1 MPKRSNDFQRLI
13 AMLTQLSS
21 GGAAVHESVEVL
33 EIASGQ
39 RREVDVVALG
49 EVAGHQTTV
58 FIECRDWQRKQ
69 DVQWV
74 EQART
79 KFDDLGANVKVLVS
93 SSGFTKSA
101 LQKAAHYGIKTISP
115 GEITDEFVGRLVNSV
130 SEIQY
135 HHWVTLTLKAEA
147 VIARDGV
154 TQQQELPGNVPV
166 WLADGSQASLFV
178 DLVQH
183 VTSSHTRMHHDEWD
197 EMFRTGAEKYGE
209 GKVRFVATGDGP
221 APVFNGQK
229 VYLKGIS
236 SQSGEEEL
244 FEIANVVV
252 QFEAQRTVVDVA
264 VTHGEYDGTYFST
277 GKSVVGQGNS
287 LQLVCT
293 ENVDGEFD
301 LMGRIDGTVESLGPL
316 IGAAMGTKSEPPVEA
331 DESARIVD

>member
-13 AMLTQLSS
+13 AMLTQLTS

-101 LQKAAHYGIKTISP
+101 LQKAAHYGIKAITP

-130 SEIQY
+130 SDIQY

-147 VIARDGV
+147 VITRDGV
-154 TQQQELPGNVPV
+154 TQKQELPGNVPV

-178 DLVQH
+178 DLVEH
-183 VTSSHTRMHHDEWD
+183 VTSSHTRMHNDVWD
-197 EMFRTGAEKYGE
+197 ETFRTGVEKYGE
-209 GKVRFVATGDGP
+209 GKVKFVATGDSP

-236 SQSGEEEL
+236 NKSGEEEL
-244 FEIANVVV
+244 FEIANVIV

-264 VTHGEYDGTYFST
+264 LTHGEYDGTYFST
-277 GKSVVGQGNS
+277 GKSGLDQGNP

-293 ENVDGEFD
+293 ENIDGEFD

-316 IGAAMGTKSEPPVEA
+316 IGSTMGTKSEPPPEA
-331 DESARIVD
+331 EESARIVE

>member
-49 EVAGHQTTV
+49 DVAGHQTTV

-101 LQKAAHYGIKTISP
+101 LEKAARYGIKTITP

-135 HHWVTLTLKAEA
+135 HHWVTLTLRAEV
-147 VIARDGV
+147 VITRDGV
-154 TQQQELPGNVPV
+154 TQQQELPGNVPI
-166 WLADGSQASLFV
+166 WLADGSQASLLV
-178 DLVQH
+178 DLVQQ
-183 VTSSHTRMHHDEWD
+183 VTSAHTRTHGDEWD
-197 EMFRTGAEKYGE
+197 EMFRTGVEKYGE
-209 GKVRFVATGDGP
+209 GKVKFIASGDGP
-221 APVFNGQK
+221 DPVFNGQK

-244 FEIANVVV
+244 FEIVNVIVE
-252 QFEAQRTVVDVA
+252 FEAQRTVVDVA

-277 GKSVVGQGNS
+277 GKSGVGEGNS
-287 LQLVCT
+287 LQIVCT
-293 ENVDGEFD
+293 ENVDGGFD

-316 IGAAMGTKSEPPVEA
+316 IGATMGAKSQPPVEA
-331 DESARIVD
+331 KESARIVE